1 MPCRR
6 LSAGRNPRALLSVGS
21 ARPGSHPGPE
31 ATAAEKMTNPIFAA
45 CLRGRYRAAET
56 RLRGWA
62 YRTRTRK
69 CRFNPARSESV
80 SSRRPRKVSG
90 TKMLCK
96 PKEFGREYKKQTFP
110 SSSPLTPATQ
120 SGLPQLRCE
129 PEKANNL
136 VELVRLVLADVFD
149 RALEWSP

>member
-1 MPCRR
+1 MNQSYLCR
-6 LSAGRNPRALLSVGS
+6 V
-21 ARPGSHPGPE
+21 
-31 ATAAEKMTNPIFAA
+31 
-45 CLRGRYRAAET
+45 LRGRYRAAET

-96 PKEFGREYKKQTFP
+96 PKEFGRDYKKQTFA

-120 SGLPQLRCE
+120 SGVDMLRMMRCKRTRSHVPRE
-129 PEKANNL
+129 
-136 VELVRLVLADVFD
+136 VEHLRDCATI
-149 RALEWSP
+149 